1 MKTISFKIEYTNRE
15 SINYDSRVYSSIM
28 RYSLELFFKGLT
40 TTQVYQ
46 NVCSKFKLNS
56 HLCNCAL
63 REGYGIY
70 KAELLKQK
78 EFKKNNKI
86 YHKPAFGNL
95 IKLAKGLITKDEYNK
110 QRNRGIF
117 SEGENGCAKGN
128 RLFQIDIQNY
138 TVIYKRSRNEHIELK
153 IKEKLSDKRKRI
165 LESLYLTMENKISP
179 VSFRVKCD
187 NLYIS
192 YDESIVESYKKFKN
206 LKQNRILGIDLN
218 PNYIGLSIL
227 EFQSDN
233 SFQVIHKQVFDISNL
248 NENCSTNKVKFELQ
262 QIDNEILKLCKH
274 YKVSKLVVEDLKFK
288 KSNKFWSKNLN
299 RLCKN
304 KFRYSTIKQHLNTLC
319 NVYGVEFIEVNACY
333 SSFIGNFCYG
343 SNETPDMVA
352 ASIELA
358 RRGFKKF
365 QKEWF
370 YPLVVST
377 ERIKEVLGNQW
388 KKELKLAYKSWKTF
402 FNQIKKL
409 GLKYRFQLDGSKA
422 VLSKNYCKKK
432 TILYCFI

>member
-15 SINYDSRVYSSIM
+15 SINYDSKVYSSIM

-95 IKLAKGLITKDEYNK
+95 IKLNKGLITKDEYNK

-128 RLFQIDIQNY
+128 RLFKIDLQNNS
-138 TVIYKRSRNEHIELK
+138 VIYKRSRNEHIELK

-165 LESLYLTMENKISP
+165 LESLYLTMENKVSP
-179 VSFRVKCD
+179 VSFRVKDD

-192 YDESIVESYKKFKN
+192 YDESVVEQYKRFKD
-206 LKQNRILGIDLN
+206 LKSNRILGVDLN

-227 EFQSDN
+227 EFDKN
-233 SFQVIHKQVFDISNL
+233 NNFKIIHKRVFDLSEL
-248 NENCSTNKVKFELQ
+248 NEQSTNKVKYELQ
-262 QIDNEILKLCKH
+262 QIDNDILRLCKH
-274 YKVSKLVVEDLKFK
+274 FRVSKLCVEDLKFK
-288 KSNKFWSKNLN
+288 KSNKFWSKKLN
-299 RLCKN
+299 KLCKN
-304 KFRYSTIKQHLNTLC
+304 KFRYCQIKNHLQTLC
-319 NVYGVEFIEVNACY
+319 SVYGVEFIEVNACY
-333 SSFIGNFCYG
+333 SSFVGNFCYG
-343 SNETPDMVA
+343 NDNTPDPIA

-358 RRGFKKF
+358 RRGYKKF
-365 QKEWF
+365 SKEWF
-370 YPLVVST
+370 YPPLIDG

-422 VLSKNYCKKK
+422 VFSKDYYKKK